1 MSSDLFA
8 AFGEAPASASPSTG
22 VVNDSHDPW
31 DFAAAA
37 RHPSQIQVGSSQATS
52 GAPLSQNNVADDD
65 DFGDFEDAS
74 AATAI
79 ADLTR
84 NSANGASHKTPG
96 PRSGAADSTLF
107 PPKPQVREA
116 EPEQVIGQHPFA
128 KHMHFLF
135 SGGDDEYDAGDDD
148 LEDLSKNPEA
158 AMAYSKRMIAEQE
171 AQAKKKPLPFSKP
184 QGPAPLP
191 PKASNKLQKKSG
203 YVPAKDPNVLFDA
216 DNVSEHDTDDDFG
229 DFEAAP
235 VITSQPAPAPPK
247 KATPAKLQKKCGPS
261 LVPEAQPT
269 TPASVSK
276 PRIPQ
281 IDLLG
286 LGDAVSVPSIVSP
299 RSERVNELLG
309 HAKADSMSRPKGS
322 SLLPKP
328 EEDVWDD
335 FDPAEPVSAP
345 SLVPSHSS
353 ISTAAVSSPPATRIA
368 SIHSA
373 TRSSAQQSERPPTN
387 IPPPLIL
394 LSRFT
399 AIFSSAQEALFHPLS
414 KLESTPR
421 SQLLAHPATR
431 QFLITY
437 LKSATVLAH
446 IIAGRKLRW
455 KRDQIL
461 ASSMRMG
468 PSTAGGGKGG
478 MKLTSIDKS
487 EVGKE
492 DREVLDIV
500 QRWKGQVGKL
510 RSAVTSAPT
519 KVGNVPD
526 VAEMMP
532 VRTLKATEGGFT
544 APHACALCGLKRE
557 ERALKVDVDVN
568 DSFGE
573 WWVER
578 MNMHLV
584 CKEWWDENKGKLKG
598 R

>member
-8 AFGEAPASASPSTG
+8 AFAEVSQSTNVGSPGDTGITTHSPSPTQAG
-22 VVNDSHDPW
+22 ASQVNS
-31 DFAAAA
+31 
-37 RHPSQIQVGSSQATS
+37 RPSLEPNDAD
-52 GAPLSQNNVADDD
+52 DDD

-74 AATAI
+74 AIAP
-79 ADLTR
+79 ADLTQSPMGGTTHRSPGPSTISR
-84 NSANGASHKTPG
+84 NSTP
-96 PRSGAADSTLF
+96 F
-107 PPKPQVREA
+107 PPKAQTREA

-128 KHMHFLF
+128 KHMDFLF

-158 AMAYSKRMIAEQE
+158 AMEYSKRIIAEQE

-184 QGPAPLP
+184 QGPSHLP

-203 YVPAKDPNVLFDA
+203 YVPAKDPNVLFDV
-216 DNVSEHDTDDDFG
+216 DNVSEPDLDDDFG

-235 VITSQPAPAPPK
+235 VSAPRPAPARPVK
-247 KATPAKLQKKCGPS
+247 TSPAKLQKKSGPPIPK
-261 LVPEAQPT
+261 VQATP
-269 TPASVSK
+269 PASAPK
-276 PRIPQ
+276 PRMPQ

-286 LGDAVSVPSIVSP
+286 LGDAVSVPNIMSP
-299 RSERVNELLG
+299 RSERAHELLG
-309 HAKADSMSRPKGS
+309 HAKADSMSRPKSS
-322 SLLPKP
+322 SLLPKQ

-335 FDPAEPVSAP
+335 FDTADPVSAP
-345 SLVPSHSS
+345 ALLPYHGKETP
-353 ISTAAVSSPPATRIA
+353 IAVSRPPPSTSIA
-368 SIHSA
+368 SVLNS
-373 TRSSAQQSERPPTN
+373 TKSEPSQSELPPTN

-399 AIFSSAQEALFHPLS
+399 AIFSAAEEALFHPLS
-414 KLESTPR
+414 KLESTQR
-421 SQLLAHPATR
+421 SQLLAHPATH
-431 QFLITY
+431 QFLATH
-437 LKSATVLAH
+437 LQSAIVLAH

-461 ASSMRMG
+461 ASSMRIG
-468 PSTAGGGKGG
+468 PSAAGGGKGG

-492 DREVLDIV
+492 DREVLDTV
-500 QRWKGQVGKL
+500 QRWKGQVGKF
-510 RSAVTSAPT
+510 RSAVAAAPG
-519 KVGNVPD
+519 KLAPVPE
-526 VAEMMP
+526 VAETMP

-557 ERALKVDVDVN
+557 ERVVKVDVDVN

-573 WWVER
+573 WWVEG
-578 MNMHLV
+578 MNLHTLCMR
-584 CKEWWDENKGKLKG
+584 WWNEHKGNLKG